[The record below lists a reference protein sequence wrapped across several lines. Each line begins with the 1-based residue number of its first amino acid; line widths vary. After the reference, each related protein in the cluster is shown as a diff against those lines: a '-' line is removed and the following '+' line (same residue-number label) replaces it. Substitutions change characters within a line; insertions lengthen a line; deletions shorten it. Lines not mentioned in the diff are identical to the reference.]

1 MSVKTKQQNIWNLPN
16 ALTILRLCLVP
27 VYGVVFFLGH
37 KYPALIIFLTASLT
51 DMLDGIIARRC
62 NLVTDFGKLMDPL
75 ADKIMVLAAML
86 SMTVGN
92 PPAIS
97 PVIPWP
103 AVAVVLVK
111 EGVMVWGGLA
121 LYRHGIVTFSSLIGK
136 TAHTFFIAGLIASY
150 FHDEIKAALPGW
162 SITPDLL
169 LVWAAV
175 VLTLCAMVYYIMLG
189 LRRARDAGV
198 LKRPFSKT

>member
-1 MSVKTKQQNIWNLPN
+1 MPVKTNQQNIWNLPN

-37 KYPALIIFLTASLT
+37 KSPALILFLTASLT

-62 NLVTDFGKLMDPL
+62 NLITDFGKLMDPL
-75 ADKIMVLAAML
+75 ADKIMILAAMI
-86 SMTVGN
+86 SMTIGN

-111 EGVMVWGGLA
+111 EIVMVLGGLA
-121 LYRHGIVTFSSLIGK
+121 LYKHGIVTFSSLIGK
-136 TAHTFFIAGLIASY
+136 AAHTLFIAGLIASY
-150 FHDEIKAALPGW
+150 FHDELAAALPDLFL
-162 SITPDLL
+162 TPDLL
-169 LVWAAV
+169 LIWVAV

-198 LKRPFSKT
+198 LGSSSSKK

>member
-1 MSVKTKQQNIWNLPN
+1 MPVKTNQQNIWNLPN
-16 ALTILRLCLVP
+16 ALTIIRLCLVP

-62 NLVTDFGKLMDPL
+62 NLITDFGKLMDPL
-75 ADKIMVLAAML
+75 ADKIMVLAAMI
-86 SMTVGN
+86 SMTIGN

-111 EGVMVWGGLA
+111 ELVMVFGGLA
-121 LYRHGIVTFSSLIGK
+121 LYKHGIVTFSSLIGK
-136 TAHTFFIAGLIASY
+136 AAHTLFIAGLIASY
-150 FHDEIKAALPGW
+150 FHDELAAALPGF

-169 LVWAAV
+169 LVWVAV
-175 VLTLCAMVYYIMLG
+175 ALTLCAMVYYIMLG
-189 LRRARDAGV
+189 LRRAKDAGV
-198 LKRPFSKT
+198 LKSSSSKK

>member
-1 MSVKTKQQNIWNLPN
+1 MPVKTNQQNIWNLPN

-37 KYPALIIFLTASLT
+37 KYPALILFLTASLT

-62 NLVTDFGKLMDPL
+62 NLITDFGTLMDPL
-75 ADKIMVLAAML
+75 ADKIMILAAMI
-86 SMTVGN
+86 SMTIGN

-111 EGVMVWGGLA
+111 EIVMVLGGLA
-121 LYRHGIVTFSSLIGK
+121 LYKHGIVTFSSLIGK
-136 TAHTFFIAGLIASY
+136 AAHTLFIAGLIASY
-150 FHDEIKAALPGW
+150 FHDELAAALPDLFL
-162 SITPDLL
+162 TPDLL
-169 LVWAAV
+169 LIWVAV
-175 VLTLCAMVYYIMLG
+175 ALTLCAMVYYIMLG

-198 LKRPFSKT
+198 LGSSSSKK